1 MATDMTHLRRL
12 GAFLLAGVAV
22 MLSPGWAAGDARAT
36 SLDAE
41 VRAALRDGPPGGRQI
56 GPNQVAWAKQGV
68 TMTVAARGKMEP
80 VNYRECPRLYV
91 CLWQDRDATG
101 RRIQFKEYGTYRLRA
116 WGMSG
121 RRGASSYYNHQC
133 CLAGA
138 ELGFG
143 FLPPTRLDLWTW
155 GNIPRHLNDRAT
167 YVRLYP

>member
-1 MATDMTHLRRL
+1 MTTEMTLWRRMAVCLV
-12 GAFLLAGVAV
+12 AGLAV
-22 MLSPGWAAGDARAT
+22 MLGLAWAAGDARAT
-36 SLDAE
+36 SLDRE
-41 VRAALRDGPPGGRQI
+41 VRSALEDGPPGGKRIGANQI
-56 GPNQVAWAKQGV
+56 VWAKRGV
-68 TMTVAARGKMEP
+68 TMTVAARGKMVP

-121 RRGASSYYNHQC
+121 RKGASSYYNHQC

-138 ELGFG
+138 ELGFS

-155 GNIPRHLNDRAT
+155 GNIPRHLNDRGT
-167 YVRLYP
+167 WVRLYP

>member
-1 MATDMTHLRRL
+1 MRMDMTLRRRMTVCL
-12 GAFLLAGVAV
+12 VAGLAV
-22 MLSPGWAAGDARAT
+22 MLSLAWVVGDARAA

-41 VRAALRDGPPGGRQI
+41 VRAALRDGPPGGKRI
-56 GPNQVAWAKQGV
+56 GPSRVAWTRRGV

-121 RRGASSYYNHQC
+121 ARGASSYYNHQC

-143 FLPPTRLDLWTW
+143 FRPPTRFSLWTW